1 LVNKIININKENN
14 KYEEINSNGSTCV
27 FKCGDFFCRNQLCGP
42 ANSDKTKQT
51 TPAKDTKK
59 EKKVKKQVQKKDD
72 KNTKDTNKTSGTC
85 KIK

>member
-1 LVNKIININKENN
+1 MKKLIVMVVLVCLSVVTFSAETN
-14 KYEEINSNGSTCV
+14 CA
-27 FKCGDFFCRNQLCGP
+27 P
-42 ANSDKTKQT
+42 ADSDKTKQT

-72 KNTKDTNKTSGTC
+72 KNTKNTNKTSGTC

>member
-1 LVNKIININKENN
+1 MKKLIVMVVLVCLSIVTFSAETN
-14 KYEEINSNGSTCV
+14 CV
-27 FKCGDFFCRNQLCGP
+27 P

-51 TPAKDTKK
+51 TPTKNTKK

-72 KNTKDTNKTSGTC
+72 KNTKNTNKTSGTC

>member
-1 LVNKIININKENN
+1 MNMKKLIVMVVLVCLSVVTFSAETN
-14 KYEEINSNGSTCV
+14 CA
-27 FKCGDFFCRNQLCGP
+27 P
-42 ANSDKTKQT
+42 ADSDKTKQT
-51 TPAKDTKK
+51 TPVKDTKK

>member
-1 LVNKIININKENN
+1 MKKLIVMVVLVCLSVVTFSAETN
-14 KYEEINSNGSTCV
+14 CA
-27 FKCGDFFCRNQLCGP
+27 P
-42 ANSDKTKQT
+42 ADSDKTKQT
-51 TPAKDTKK
+51 TPTKNTKK